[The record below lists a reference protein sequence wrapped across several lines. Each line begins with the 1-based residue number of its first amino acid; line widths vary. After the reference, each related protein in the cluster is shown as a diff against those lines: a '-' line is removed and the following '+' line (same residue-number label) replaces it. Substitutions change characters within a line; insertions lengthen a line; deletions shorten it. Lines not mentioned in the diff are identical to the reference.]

1 MQILTDVLASKC
13 KQVRESEPSSF
24 QLPYIVLQP
33 TWPRGVYHHAQ
44 RYWTFSNAFLV
55 YIEIVVWF
63 QSSGFICPVT
73 LADLHIVTYS
83 YMLGLNQLGHDI

>member
-33 TWPRGVYHHAQ
+33 TWPRGVYHHA
-44 RYWTFSNAFLV
+44 WIWNLLCPGLSLNSEMCLPSSPGIKSV
-55 YIEIVVWF
+55 YY
-63 QSSGFICPVT
+63 
-73 LADLHIVTYS
+73 LAWA
-83 YMLGLNQLGHDI
+83 